1 MSYFAVGEQTYIY
14 KRAEYH
20 RGNPMATSIEFQA
33 FQKLYSDL
41 ASSIRNPSQLAK
53 GLFARHLIT
62 ATTEDRVQT
71 ALGISVYDKATI
83 LLSEVKDRI
92 IQDPRN
98 LQKFCSALKQ
108 ESSTRSLAD
117 NIEKC
122 YRKLY

>member
-1 MSYFAVGEQTYIY
+1 
-14 KRAEYH
+14 
-20 RGNPMATSIEFQA
+20 MATSIEFQA

-41 ASSIRNPSQLAK
+41 ASSIRNPSRLAK

-62 ATTEDRVQT
+62 ATTADRVQT